1 MLFPQVWGMAISD
14 AIFRADIHLFNKDNN
29 NKIQQQEQ
37 MYMDISFVPFL
48 FIKTNGYLLYTLSI
62 ISIIVY

>member
-1 MLFPQVWGMAISD
+1 MAISD

-48 FIKTNGYLLYTLSI
+48 FVKTNGYLLYTLSI